1 MGKVLS
7 HQNAL
12 VMPTVSLKCKWY
24 IWLQDSFEDSSLPT
38 LGATT
43 NHFPPP
49 PCCFNPIV
57 ITSLKKAEGTELF

>member
-1 MGKVLS
+1 MGTVLS
-7 HQNAL
+7 QQNAL
-12 VMPTVSLKCKWY
+12 VMPTVSLKCEWY
-24 IWLQDSFEDSSLPT
+24 IWLQESFGAPS

-43 NHFPPP
+43 NHFPRP

>member
-1 MGKVLS
+1 MFTFLS

-12 VMPTVSLKCKWY
+12 VMPTVYLKCKWY
-24 IWLQDSFEDSSLPT
+24 IWLHDSFGAPSLPT
-38 LGATT
+38 LEATT

-57 ITSLKKAEGTELF
+57 ITPLKKAESTELF